1 MKITKII
8 SLMVAISLISL
19 TSWQCKFGNAV
30 GEALMPGIEE
40 DRKLGEKVDGEIR
53 SKSNE
58 YPLLPER
65 GNEELYGY
73 VRGITQKILNS
84 GNVQYAKE
92 FAWRV
97 MIINDPKT
105 LNAFCTPGGYIYVY
119 TGLIKYLDSED
130 QLAGVMAHEIAH
142 ADRRHSMKQMMKMYG
157 VQMLVAI
164 GAQAVAS
171 KQGETGQQATVTI
184 AQLAGS
190 LIGLS
195 FSRDHETDADNQS
208 VNYLCGTE
216 YNSAGAAGFF
226 EKMGNAGSPPQ
237 FLSTH
242 PNPTNRVANIKSQAQ
257 QKTCKGNDKFVAR
270 YQRIKALIR

>member
-1 MKITKII
+1 
-8 SLMVAISLISL
+8 
-19 TSWQCKFGNAV
+19 
-30 GEALMPGIEE
+30 
-40 DRKLGEKVDGEIR
+40 
-53 SKSNE
+53 
-58 YPLLPER
+58 
-65 GNEELYGY
+65 
-73 VRGITQKILNS
+73 
-84 GNVQYAKE
+84 
-92 FAWRV
+92 
-97 MIINDPKT
+97 
-105 LNAFCTPGGYIYVY
+105 
-119 TGLIKYLDSED
+119 LIKYLDSED
-130 QLAGVMAHEIAH
+130 QFAGVMAHEIAH

-164 GAQAVAS
+164 GASAVAS
-171 KQGETGQQATVTI
+171 KQGSETGQKAAVTI
-184 AQLAGS
+184 GQLAGS

-242 PNPTNRVANIKSQAQ
+242 PNPTNRVANINAQAQ
-257 QKTCKGNDKFVAR
+257 QKTCKGNEKFVER